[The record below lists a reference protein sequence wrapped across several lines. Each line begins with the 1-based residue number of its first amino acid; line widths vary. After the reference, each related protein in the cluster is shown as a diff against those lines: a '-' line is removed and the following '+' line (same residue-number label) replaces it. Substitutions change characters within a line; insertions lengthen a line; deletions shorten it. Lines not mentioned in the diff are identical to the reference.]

1 MSHDLV
7 FYVLSGLGIR
17 VWGHLSSCDIT
28 QRQLT
33 SFTSLRPLTGWD
45 EPTGQTFT
53 CILC

>member
-1 MSHDLV
+1 MSHDV
-7 FYVLSGLGIR
+7 VLCVLNGLEVR

-28 QRQLT
+28 QRQLA
-33 SFTSLRPLTGWD
+33 SFTSLRPLTTWD